1 MGAEEN
7 KQVVKD
13 LYAAF
18 GRRDIAAVAALVAKD
33 VTKARAASSIS
44 FKNPVVALKSRAPST
59 RAPNHG
65 T

>member
-7 KQVVKD
+7 KQVVRD

-18 GRRDIAAVAALVAKD
+18 GRDVAAVAALVAKD

-44 FKNPVVALKSRAPST
+44 FKNLVVALKSRAPST

>member
-13 LYAAF
+13 LYDAF

-44 FKNPVVALKSRAPST
+44 FKNLVVTLKSRAPST

>member
-13 LYAAF
+13 L
-18 GRRDIAAVAALVAKD
+18 
-33 VTKARAASSIS
+33 
-44 FKNPVVALKSRAPST
+44 VVALKSRAPST

>member
-18 GRRDIAAVAALVAKD
+18 GRDIAAVAALVAKD

-44 FKNPVVALKSRAPST
+44 FKGLVVALKSRAPST

>member
-7 KQVVKD
+7 KQVAKD

-18 GRRDIAAVAALVAKD
+18 GRDIAAVAALVAKD

-44 FKNPVVALKSRAPST
+44 FKSLVVALKSRAPST

>member
-18 GRRDIAAVAALVAKD
+18 DRRDIAAVAAHVVKD
-33 VTKARAASSIS
+33 VTETRATSSIS
-44 FKNPVVALKSRAPST
+44 FKNLVVALKSRT
-59 RAPNHG
+59 
-65 T
+65 

>member
-7 KQVVKD
+7 KQVVKG

-33 VTKARAASSIS
+33 VTKAQAASSIS
-44 FKNPVVALKSRAPST
+44 IKNLVLALKSRAPST
-59 RAPNHG
+59 RTPNRG